1 MRLEK
6 TKHVFKRVHHY
17 SKAPFWFLVGFLI
30 SALTIS
36 SITIIVFQ
44 NLYKEKTIP
53 GVYIDSTYV
62 GEKTKSEI
70 KTIFDAKN
78 DSIQNSTFTFT
89 FEDQS
94 ATLSAEQLNIGYNS
108 ELIAEQATQM
118 GKTSNF
124 FANIFVILNSYF
136 NSTTLDSSY
145 TFDDTE
151 LNKAIQPM
159 ILEAYK
165 EPKDALFTV
174 ENDRVVN
181 FQQSTD
187 GRKLDVSK
195 IQQFVEDR
203 IPELINSGA
212 PSGYNYKIPTIA
224 LKPKVATEEVND
236 FGIIEEIGEGKS
248 QFAHSIPNRVHNVG
262 VAATKINGILVKP
275 GEEFSFVKYLGDVSA
290 ATGYKQAYI
299 ISGGKTILGD
309 GGGVCQVSTTLF
321 RAILNAG
328 LPITDRRA
336 HAYRVS
342 YYEQDSGPGL
352 DATVY
357 YPSVDLKFV
366 NDTDNHILIQSF
378 MDPVNLTLTYKLYG
392 KKDGREVAVSKP
404 IITSVSGAPEP
415 LYQDDPTLPKGQTK
429 QVDFAAS
436 GANVVFSRTVKKD
449 GKVVIDEKFN
459 SRYAPWRAVF
469 LVGTKEG

>member
-6 TKHVFKRVHHY
+6 SKHIFKKVHHY

-30 SALTIS
+30 SALTLS

-44 NLYKEKTIP
+44 NIYKEKTIP
-53 GVYIDSTYV
+53 GVYIDSLYV
-62 GEKTKSEI
+62 GEKTKGEI
-70 KTIFDAKN
+70 KAIFDAKN
-78 DSIQNSTFTFT
+78 DAIHNSSFTFS
-89 FEDQS
+89 FQDMH
-94 ATLSAEQLNIGYNS
+94 ATLSAQQLNIGYNS
-108 ELIAEQATQM
+108 ELVAEQATQM
-118 GKTSNF
+118 GKTPNF

-136 NSTTLDSSY
+136 NGTTLNSSY

-151 LNKAIQPM
+151 LNAALQPM
-159 ILEAYK
+159 MTKAYTA
-165 EPKDALFTV
+165 PVDALFSV
-174 ENDRVVN
+174 ENDRVVM
-181 FQQSTD
+181 FKQSTD
-187 GRKLDVSK
+187 GRKLDISN
-195 IQQFVEDR
+195 IQQYVENR
-203 IPELINSGA
+203 IPELIKSSG
-212 PSGYNYKIPTIA
+212 PSSYSYQIPTIA
-224 LKPKVATEEVND
+224 LKPQTTTEEVND
-236 FGIIEEIGEGKS
+236 FGIVEEIGSGHS
-248 QFAHSIPNRVHNVG
+248 LFAHSIPNRVHNVG
-262 VAATKINGILVKP
+262 VAAAKINGILIKP

-321 RAILNAG
+321 RAILDAG

-342 YYEQDSGPGL
+342 YYEQDAPPGI

-366 NDTDNHILIQSF
+366 NDTNNYILIQSF
-378 MDPVNLTLTYKLYG
+378 MDPTNLSLTYKLYG
-392 KKDGREVAVSKP
+392 KRDGREVTLTKP
-404 IITSVSGAPEP
+404 VITSVSAAPEP

-449 GKVVIDEKFN
+449 GKVIIDEKFN